1 MSDQPQG
8 PGEPPRRRS
17 KHLLDLNKPPGHRQ
31 AQRPSMSLT
40 RVQQWVATTVILIV
54 GMGIAIPLAGISPFI
69 EEGQG
74 APGAAV
80 GLWVMSV
87 VWGLATMVGA
97 LVVLGHRL
105 LSPWLLLGVVPA
117 VSVLPLMF

>member
-1 MSDQPQG
+1 MGDQTPG
-8 PGEPPRRRS
+8 PGEPPQRRS
-17 KHLLDLNKPPGHRQ
+17 KHLLDLNNPPRARQ

-40 RVQQWVATTVILIV
+40 RVQQWVASTVILIV

-87 VWGLATMVGA
+87 VWGLATMVGV
-97 LVVLGHRL
+97 LVVLRHRL
-105 LSPWLLLGVVPA
+105 LSPWLLVGIIPA

>member
-1 MSDQPQG
+1 MGDQTPG
-8 PGEPPRRRS
+8 PGEPPQHRS
-17 KHLLDLNKPPGHRQ
+17 KHLLDLNTPPRARQ

-40 RVQQWVATTVILIV
+40 RVQQWVASTVILIV
-54 GMGIAIPLAGISPFI
+54 GMGITIPLAGISPFI

-87 VWGLATMVGA
+87 VWGLATMVGV
-97 LVVLGHRL
+97 LVVLRHRL
-105 LSPWLLLGVVPA
+105 LSPWLLVGIIPA